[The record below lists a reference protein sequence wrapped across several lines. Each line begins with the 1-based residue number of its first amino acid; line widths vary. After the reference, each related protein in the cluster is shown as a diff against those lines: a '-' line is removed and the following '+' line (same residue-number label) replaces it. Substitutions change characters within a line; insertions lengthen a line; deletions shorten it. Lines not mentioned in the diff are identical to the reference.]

1 MEQQFRLG
9 LERLVLGSLE
19 LAAPQ
24 QGSRA
29 LAPQRQLGQWLLG
42 EMELERG

>member
-9 LERLVLGSLE
+9 LEQLV

-24 QGSRA
+24 LGSRA
-29 LAPQRQLGQWLLG
+29 LAPQRQLGQWWLG
-42 EMELERG
+42 EMELEHG